1 MKNYSTTCF
10 YGTRDLN
17 EFVKGVQHSVNQLE
31 PFGIFTGD
39 NLITFGKN
47 LSFLDDEDFMASFNK
62 NAENITEKSL
72 IWRYHTLCWAA
83 RQGMRLEGDF
93 VECACYR
100 GTTARVI
107 ADTIH
112 FGKSEKTYYLYDL
125 FEHDSSMDHHAMP
138 EHGAGLYEQ
147 VKKRFA
153 DLPNVTV
160 TKGSVPEVLHSV
172 APEKISFLHLDVN
185 SASAEI
191 GALEL
196 LFDRLVP
203 GAVVVLDDYGW
214 IAYREQKAAEDPFFL
229 DRGYRVMELPT
240 GQGLLIK

>member
-1 MKNYSTTCF
+1 MLSALAT
-10 YGTRDLN
+10 
-17 EFVKGVQHSVNQLE
+17 GVL
-31 PFGIFTGD
+31 P
-39 NLITFGKN
+39 
-47 LSFLDDEDFMASFNK
+47 
-62 NAENITEKSL
+62 
-72 IWRYHTLCWAA
+72 C
-83 RQGMRLEGDF
+83 
-93 VECACYR
+93 
-100 GTTARVI
+100 VI

-160 TKGSVPEVLHSV
+160 TKGSVPEVLHTV
-172 APEKISFLHLDVN
+172 ALEKISFLHLDIN
-185 SASAEI
+185 SAAAEI

-196 LFDRLVP
+196 LFDRVVP
-203 GAVVVLDDYGW
+203 GGVVVLDDYGW